1 MTEAQK
7 ETLQFYTT
15 NDYLLI
21 NGLLWGEDEK
31 TIDRFIQ
38 LINDDGRG
46 MMAEAL

>member
-7 ETLQFYTT
+7 EALRFYTT

-31 TIDRFIQ
+31 Q
-38 LINDDGRG
+38 L
-46 MMAEAL
+46 MYLSSLSMTMAEP